1 MLNSDKSATLNDFCD
16 IFNLLQLVNG
26 PTCFKKGCIP
36 SLVDAIMTKKK
47 SLCFKSQ
54 NVPTGVSDCHNIIS
68 TAIKGEVLHD
78 GIQPFLKQVGPLTSC
93 NRLKISQKSFKVALL
108 SELSM
113 SKFRSPNNN
122 ICS

>member
-1 MLNSDKSATLNDFCD
+1 
-16 IFNLLQLVNG
+16 
-26 PTCFKKGCIP
+26 
-36 SLVDAIMTKKK
+36 MTNKK

-68 TAIKGEVLHD
+68 TVIKDKGEVLHEPKKLRYYRSYKTFD
-78 GIQPFLKQVGPLTSC
+78 IENFNDDIEQI
-93 NRLKISQKSFKVALL
+93 KINQTCHEVDSVYALL